1 MARDR
6 AQAITLDYTL
16 GIAIAVI
23 LITGLLIA
31 GGSFISDQR
40 ETAARSELRVIG
52 QQLATDI
59 EAADRLI
66 GAAGNDGS
74 VRVRRNLPTA
84 VAGSHYDIE
93 LVEDSDPYLVLTST
107 DPDLSISV
115 EFTNFTAVSGA
126 EIGSGSV
133 AITLTA
139 SGKLTLEEG
148 GES

>member
-31 GGSFISDQR
+31 GGNFIADQR
-40 ETAARSELRVIG
+40 DTAARSELRVIG

-66 GAAGNDGS
+66 SAAGNDGS

-84 VAGSHYDIE
+84 VSGSQYDIE
-93 LVEDSDPYLVLTST
+93 LVEESNPYLVLTSS

-115 EFTNFTAVSGA
+115 EFTNFTAVRGA
-126 EIGSGSV
+126 DIGSGSI
-133 AITLTA
+133 AITYS
-139 SGKLTLEEG
+139 SGALTLEEG